1 MSAPY
6 RKGALVWIPETPT
19 SWVPGTIVSI
29 EANCDDPSNEATL
42 ILSLDADPSI
52 TKAMKLPLSS
62 LQSTNAP
69 TLQNLPETSVAIAS
83 LLPLRNPASLGNV
96 EDLANLSNLNEPS
109 GKFTRVRF
117 YLSY

>member
-19 SWVPGTIVSI
+19 SWVPGTIISV
-29 EANCDDPSNEATL
+29 EASCDDPSNEA
-42 ILSLDADPSI
+42 ILSLSHDADPSV
-52 TKAMKLPLSS
+52 TKTIKLPLSS
-62 LQSTNAP
+62 LQDTNAP
-69 TLQNLPETSVAIAS
+69 TLKNLPGTSVAITS

-109 GKFTRVRF
+109 GKFSHARF